1 MWDESKRAD
10 MGTREPDR
18 TLPIQ
23 ATDNTF
29 RILEELRDRNGAGV
43 TELADA
49 LGVSKSTVHDHLA
62 TLRELGYV
70 RSEGTEYTLSP
81 LLLSFGG
88 TARQSDELYS
98 FARDEVDALARETGE
113 TAKVIT
119 EEYGKGV
126 YLYQSH
132 GSEAVHTD
140 AHVGTIVHL
149 HATAAGKAIL
159 AHLPQERIERIIDR
173 HGLPERT
180 DNTITDETELFER
193 LESIRNRGVAFDDGE
208 RIDGIRCV
216 AAPIQRDGEVIG
228 GLSVSGPTRRITEDQ
243 LTEEFA
249 DLVQDTAR
257 VVEINATYSTPPS

>member
-1 MWDESKRAD
+1 
-10 MGTREPDR
+10 MGMRNPDR

-23 ATDNTF
+23 ATHNTF

-43 TELADA
+43 TELANA
-49 LGVSKSTVHDHLA
+49 LGASKSTVHDHLA

-70 RSEGTEYTLSP
+70 RSDGEAYALSP
-81 LLLSFGG
+81 ALLSFGG
-88 TARQSDELYS
+88 TARKSDELYN

-113 TAKVIT
+113 TAKIIT

-132 GSEAVHTD
+132 GSGAVHTD

-149 HATAAGKAIL
+149 HATAAGKALL
-159 AHLPQERIERIIDR
+159 AHLPEEHIEEIIER

-180 DNTITDETELFER
+180 DNTITEETELFER
-193 LESIRNRGVAFDDGE
+193 LEQIRNRGVAFDNEE
-208 RIDGIRCV
+208 RIEGIRCV

-228 GLSVSGPTRRITEDQ
+228 GLSISGPTRRITEDQ
-243 LTEEFA
+243 LTEEFT
-249 DLVQDTAR
+249 DLIRETAR